1 MVWHGWHDFQARTA
15 GLGTV
20 WHGSHRSVPETL
32 TWRTRPCSLYL
43 RYPKNRRRQSGVKI
57 TGLDK
62 LSRKLDELSKFA
74 KEIDGHLGE
83 VKFNPR
89 DPGEIE
95 RAIAEME
102 TMVDEKASSYSHNDA
117 IQNIADQ
124 MKEKYRQAILDKA
137 AASRLEDQS

>member
-1 MVWHGWHDFQARTA
+1 M
-15 GLGTV
+15 
-20 WHGSHRSVPETL
+20 
-32 TWRTRPCSLYL
+32 
-43 RYPKNRRRQSGVKI
+43 KI

-89 DPGEIE
+89 DPGDIE

-102 TMVDEKASSYSHNDA
+102 TMVDEKASSYSRNDA
-117 IQNIADQ
+117 VQNVADQ

-137 AASRLEDQS
+137 AASRLDDQS